1 LTVPRPPPPPLFCL
15 DELPSPVALP
25 RFCAVRAPAPD
36 PALPSARAIINERS
50 RGVTADALDGPRN
63 ERCDVT
69 NEEANPR
76 DGTAAD
82 GGMLGL
88 RRPATNRAGAA
99 RWLAIAWWSIAL
111 GVERRAVL

>member
-1 LTVPRPPPPPLFCL
+1 MKKWRTPPAASAKSTSNDANTPIAHTIRL
-15 DELPSPVALP
+15 A
-25 RFCAVRAPAPD
+25 AVT
-36 PALPSARAIINERS
+36 NERS

>member
-1 LTVPRPPPPPLFCL
+1 L